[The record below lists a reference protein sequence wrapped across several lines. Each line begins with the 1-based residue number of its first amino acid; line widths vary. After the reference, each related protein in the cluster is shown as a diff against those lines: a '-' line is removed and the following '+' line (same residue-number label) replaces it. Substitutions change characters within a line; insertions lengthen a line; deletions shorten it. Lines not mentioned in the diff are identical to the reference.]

1 MGLKSQISKRSPS
14 LPMILFVISCYFHVS
29 FFRALVAIHLA
40 QVPTITAERYRQA
53 AREENGFRVEPE
65 SSKGGQPSWKKN
77 ASREAWRMFNRCQMG
92 WRVPISKYVF
102 DTGMDFTMDIPLHCP
117 KGHYWIHAGETP
129 RTPGWWAAEFWR
141 EGFPHQSLLVCI
153 SFDWTQPHGVSR
165 ASR

>member
-14 LPMILFVISCYFHVS
+14 LPMILFVISMFLFSGPYCHPSGPGSHHYRRKIPSSRPGRKRFSSWTWEQQGWAAFLEEECVKRS
-29 FFRALVAIHLA
+29 MENVQPLSDGLA
-40 QVPTITAERYRQA
+40 GSDFKICVRYWHGFY
-53 AREENGFRVEPE
+53 NG
-65 SSKGGQPSWKKN
+65 
-77 ASREAWRMFNRCQMG
+77 
-92 WRVPISKYVF
+92 Y
-102 DTGMDFTMDIPLHCP
+102 PLHCP